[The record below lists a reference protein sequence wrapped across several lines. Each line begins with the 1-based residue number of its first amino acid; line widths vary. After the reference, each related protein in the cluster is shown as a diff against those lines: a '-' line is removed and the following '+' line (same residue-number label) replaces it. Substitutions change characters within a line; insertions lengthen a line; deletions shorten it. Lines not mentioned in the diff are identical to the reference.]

1 MKILEQIKRKLE
13 QPVPTET
20 ITSEAVPNDDK
31 VSVAEEVS
39 FETTEP
45 FVKEPGVFAVSNDE
59 LRYVG
64 TYEVTDKSGIKW
76 TINLN
81 DDKSATMT
89 AANSRTVYYAHWH
102 KYYGGDCVQLVF
114 DDLDPKVKFRS
125 GTENASMPIVTTQ
138 YFYQSSI
145 SAKSQNPRR
154 RLAITKIS

>member
-89 AANSRTVYYAHWH
+89 ADNSRTIYYAWWH
-102 KYYGGDCVQLVF
+102 KSYCSNVLELNF
-114 DDLDPKVKFRS
+114 DDLKPTVEFSS
-125 GTENASMPIVTTQ
+125 GKGSSYWPVITEK
-138 YFYQSSI
+138 YFYYSTC
-145 SAKSQNPRR
+145 SAQSQNPRR